1 MAAAHHP
8 TLDKLANAETRCDT
22 IANDEAAVRQYLVRQ
37 ISVVKQVV
45 K

>member
-8 TLDKLANAETRCDT
+8 ELDKLADAETRCDT
-22 IANDEAAVRQYLVRQ
+22 IANDEAAVRDYLVQ
-37 ISVVKQVV
+37 KTA